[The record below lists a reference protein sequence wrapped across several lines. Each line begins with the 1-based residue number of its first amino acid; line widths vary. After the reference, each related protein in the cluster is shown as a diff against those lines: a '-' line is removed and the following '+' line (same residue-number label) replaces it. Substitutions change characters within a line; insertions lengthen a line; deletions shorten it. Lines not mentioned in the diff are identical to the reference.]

1 MKTASIGLPNPR
13 RITLLVLKDANQP
26 VKQVQVS
33 KPLVVA
39 VPLIALLSLSGL
51 IVSLQIQSNRT
62 IDNLESML
70 QAQQLRFEATVT
82 DKDAAIERLQ
92 NEVIALSGQSREM
105 MDRMERMAELET
117 ELQKFIDKY
126 GSEGSGSQEP
136 GKLSSLS
143 MDDSS
148 WYASDGVGGEFI
160 AVHET
165 EIEQLAED
173 TRKQFAEMS
182 KLLDEME
189 RNMPATLQIAEQT
202 QIKLAG
208 TPTEWPTLSQRIT
221 SNFGYRS
228 DPFSGRAAFHAG
240 IDIAGKTGDPI
251 YAAGAGKVVT
261 VASDSSHGKYI
272 VIEHPEGLESWYLHL
287 SKITVSEGDE
297 VSKGQQ
303 IGKLGNTGRSTG
315 PHLHFEILKKGK
327 TIDPLPYLKSNNG

>member
-13 RITLLVLKDANQP
+13 RMTLLVLRDANQP
-26 VKQVQVS
+26 VKQLQVS

-39 VPLIALLSLSGL
+39 VPLIALLSISGL

-70 QAQQLRFEATVT
+70 QNQNLRFEAIVT

-92 NEVIALSGQSREM
+92 NEVIALSGQSQEV

-126 GSEGSGSQEP
+126 GSDTTAGQDA

-143 MDDSS
+143 WDDSGTFTGT
-148 WYASDGVGGEFI
+148 GVGGEFI
-160 AVHET
+160 AVHEN

-173 TRKQFAEMS
+173 TREQFAEMGR
-182 KLLDEME
+182 LLDEME
-189 RNMPATLQIAEQT
+189 KNVPLTLQIAEQT

-208 TPTEWPTLSQRIT
+208 TPTEWPTLSKRIT

-240 IDIAGKTGDPI
+240 IDIAGSTGDPI
-251 YAAGAGKVVT
+251 YAAGAGKVIT
-261 VASDSSHGKYI
+261 ADSDSSHGKYI
-272 VIEHPEGLESWYLHL
+272 VIEHPGGLESWYLHL
-287 SKITVSEGDE
+287 SKITVSVGDK
-297 VSKGQQ
+297 VTKGQQ

-315 PHLHFEILKKGK
+315 PHLHFEIVKKGK
-327 TIDPLPYLKSNNG
+327 TIDPLPYIKSKDS

>member
-13 RITLLVLKDANQP
+13 RMTLLVLRDANQP
-26 VKQVQVS
+26 VKQLQVS

-39 VPLIALLSLSGL
+39 VPLIALLSISGL

-70 QAQQLRFEATVT
+70 QNQNLRFEAIVT

-92 NEVIALSGQSREM
+92 NEVITLSGQSQEM

-126 GSEGSGSQEP
+126 GSDTTAGQDP

-143 MDDSS
+143 WDDSS
-148 WYASDGVGGEFI
+148 MFTGTGVGGEFI
-160 AVHET
+160 AVHEN

-173 TRKQFAEMS
+173 TREQFAEMGR
-182 KLLDEME
+182 LLDEME
-189 RNMPATLQIAEQT
+189 KNVPLTLQIAEQT

-208 TPTEWPTLSQRIT
+208 TPTEWPTLSKRIT

-240 IDIAGKTGDPI
+240 IDIAGSTGDPI
-251 YAAGAGKVVT
+251 YAAGAGKVIT
-261 VASDSSHGKYI
+261 ADSDSSHGKYI
-272 VIEHPEGLESWYLHL
+272 VIEHPGGLESWYLHL
-287 SKITVSEGDE
+287 SKITVSVGDK
-297 VSKGQQ
+297 VTKGQQ

-315 PHLHFEILKKGK
+315 PHLHFEIVKKGK
-327 TIDPLPYLKSNNG
+327 TIDPLPYIKSKDS